1 MLNVKHTQRLSVL
14 NLLDSIWGY
23 SRLLL
28 DQDRGFSPELEEVL
42 RDVVL
47 ADPSNHGIDL
57 AVGNIFAGYRPGV
70 SRWEYLKFPNTRW
83 LICQIEAPADRPSQT
98 VHINLLDGAL
108 QVDGRPLGGLLRKIW
123 HSQGLQQ
130 IFRDVCTCTVSDVNN
145 CSSHHLQHGRFG
157 VPSNLPGMDF
167 TALPMTSDFKVISD
181 SM

>member
-1 MLNVKHTQRLSVL
+1 MLNS
-14 NLLDSIWGY
+14 LDSNHDY
-23 SRLLL
+23 PHLLL
-28 DQDRGFSPELEEVL
+28 DRDHSFSPDLEEVL
-42 RDVVL
+42 RGVVL

-57 AVGNIFAGYRPGV
+57 AVSNIFAGYRPGAT
-70 SRWEYLKFPNTRW
+70 RWEYLKFPNARW
-83 LICQIEAPADRPSQT
+83 LTCRIEAPVDRPSQT

-123 HSQGLQQ
+123 HSPGLQQ